1 MRVDTS
7 TAKNVTY
14 VGTSYVTAWGLEYEH
29 AVRGRKGAWGL
40 EYEHAVRGRK
50 RAFKCNGSKYANVH
64 DGVMHMRFIEAA
76 VKSSKAGAKPV
87 KVKLS

>member
-1 MRVDTS
+1 MRVDKDMRVDTS

-40 EYEHAVRGRK
+40 EYEHAVWGRK
-50 RAFKCNGSKYANVH
+50 GAWGLEYEHAVWGSM
-64 DGVMHMRFIEAA
+64 VMQRLH
-76 VKSSKAGAKPV
+76 GY
-87 KVKLS
+87 